1 MIRPLLVVFFA
12 LASIA
17 PSCLLAAE
25 DPVQWTLTFDSK
37 AAAPGSHVLAK
48 FTGTIEPHWHVYSM
62 TTPPGGPNPTT
73 ASIADNPAV
82 AGFKI
87 YQSKPVRKLDPSFGI
102 DTETFAE
109 QYVLLFDIE
118 LKKDAPAGPADI
130 NAKVRYQSCNDTIC
144 LPPRKKAATGSIAID
159 PSAKTDAILIPSGYT
174 LLPTPVQAKTSAP
187 SVATAA
193 NSAPAP
199 ATPPAG
205 AGLGLFVLT
214 AFAAG
219 IAAIFTPCVFPMIPF
234 TVSYFVNR
242 QTGSRTHGVLQALAF
257 CLGIIVFFTGIGAVL
272 KVVVGSAGVVQLG
285 NSPWVNGFIGAVFIA
300 FGLSLLG
307 AYELALPSG
316 LLTKLNQASEGGGY
330 LGSLLMGLTFTL
342 TSFACIGPFMG
353 SLLAGSVQGGGLQP
367 VVGMAAFSTGLAAP
381 FFLLALFPSFL
392 QRMPKSGGW
401 LMRVKVV
408 LGFVVL
414 AIAMKYLSS
423 ADQILQTDWISR
435 EMFLASWV
443 VLFALPGL
451 YLLGLLRL
459 EGIKPEDHLGVGRVL
474 VAAVF
479 LTFSISLLPGLFG
492 ASLGNVEAFIP
503 VQAKG
508 VALLGGGGES
518 AGPAWMK
525 NQYKEALAK
534 ARAEN
539 KLVFI
544 NFTGYACTNC
554 HWMKANMFPRPEITP
569 LLKDF
574 VLVDLYTDGTD
585 AESEQN
591 QQLEEKR
598 FGTVAIPFYAIV
610 DPDERTIAT
619 FPGLTRKASEFVT
632 FLKSRS
638 SGVASAEPGTIRPR
652 SFPVPFRSRP
662 ATLPPLFAS
671 IAPAARRL
679 SAPESRAG
687 AALPPRLPTD
697 ADGSRWREF
706 CRA

>member
-1 MIRPLLVVFFA
+1 MIRPLLVSFFT

-17 PSCLLAAE
+17 VAAE
-25 DPVQWTLTFDSK
+25 DPVQWTLAFDSPS
-37 AAAPGSHVLAK
+37 AAPGSHVLAK
-48 FTGTIEPHWHVYSM
+48 FTGTIQPHWHVYSM
-62 TTPPGGPNPTT
+62 TTPPGGPNPTK

-87 YQSKPVRKLDPSFGI
+87 YQAKPVRKLDPSFGI
-102 DTETFAE
+102 DTETFSE

-118 LKKDAPAGPADI
+118 LKKDAAAGPADI
-130 NAKVRYQSCNDTIC
+130 TANVRYQSCNDTIC
-144 LPPRKKAATGSIAID
+144 LPPKKKTSSASLMIDASAKAAAIAIPD
-159 PSAKTDAILIPSGYT
+159 GYT
-174 LLPTPVQAKTSAP
+174 LVPTPVSGAAAASIVPPTTQTAP
-187 SVATAA
+187 
-193 NSAPAP
+193 
-199 ATPPAG
+199 TPPG
-205 AGLGLFVLT
+205 EPVSGEFGLFVLT

-242 QTGSRTHGVLQALAF
+242 QTGSRKNGVFQALAF
-257 CLGIIVFFTGIGAVL
+257 CLGIIVFFTGIGALL
-272 KVVVGSAGVVQLG
+272 KVLVGSAGVVQLG
-285 NSPWVNGFIGAVFIA
+285 NSPWVNGFIGALFVV

-330 LGSLLMGLTFTL
+330 FGSLLMGLTFTL

-367 VVGMAAFSTGLAAP
+367 VVGMAAFATGLAAP

-414 AIAMKYLSS
+414 AIALKYLSS

-435 EMFLASWV
+435 EMFLACWI

-451 YLLGLLRL
+451 YLLGFLRL
-459 EGIKPEDHLGVGRVL
+459 EGIKPEDSLGVGRVL
-474 VAAVF
+474 IAALF
-479 LTFSISLLPGLFG
+479 LMFSISLLPGLFG

-508 VALLGGGGES
+508 IALLGGGGES
-518 AGPAWMK
+518 TAPVWMK
-525 NQYKEALAK
+525 NQYREALAK

-554 HWMKANMFPRPEITP
+554 HWMKANMFPRPEVTG

-585 AESEQN
+585 AQSEQN

-598 FGTVAIPFYAIV
+598 FGTVAIPFYAIL
-610 DPDERTIAT
+610 DPDEHTIAT
-619 FPGLTRKASEFVT
+619 YPGLTRNVSEFVT
-632 FLKSRS
+632 FLKSR
-638 SGVASAEPGTIRPR
+638 GENKVAS
-652 SFPVPFRSRP
+652 
-662 ATLPPLFAS
+662 
-671 IAPAARRL
+671 RL
-679 SAPESRAG
+679 
-687 AALPPRLPTD
+687 
-697 ADGSRWREF
+697 
-706 CRA
+706 

>member
-1 MIRPLLVVFFA
+1 MLRLISVFFLA
-12 LASIA
+12 LASLFA
-17 PSCLLAAE
+17 AAE

-48 FTGTIEPHWHVYSM
+48 FTGTIQPHWHVYSM

-73 ASIADNPAV
+73 AGIADNPAV
-82 AGFKI
+82 AGFNI

-102 DTETFAE
+102 DTETFSE

-118 LKKDAPAGPADI
+118 LKKNAAAGPADI
-130 NAKVRYQSCNDTIC
+130 TANVRYQSCNDTIC
-144 LPPRKKAATGSIAID
+144 LPPKKKSAMASIAID
-159 PSAKTDAILIPSGYT
+159 ASAKAAAIAIPSDYA
-174 LLPTPVQAKTSAP
+174 LVPTPVHGAAATSTVPPNTQTAP
-187 SVATAA
+187 TPPGK
-193 NSAPAP
+193 PAP
-199 ATPPAG
+199 AG
-205 AGLGLFVLT
+205 DFGLFLIT

-219 IAAIFTPCVFPMIPF
+219 VAAIFTPCVFPMIPF
-234 TVSYFVNR
+234 TVSYFLNR
-242 QTGSRTHGVLQALAF
+242 QTGGKRDGILHAAVF
-257 CLGIIVFFTGIGAVL
+257 CLGIVVLFTGLGAL
-272 KVVVGSAGVVQLG
+272 MKAIAGPFGVVQLG
-285 NSPWVNGFIGAVFIA
+285 NSPWVNGFIAAVFVV

-307 AYELALPSG
+307 AYELTLPSG
-316 LLTKLNQASEGGGY
+316 MLTKLNQASDGGGY
-330 LGSLLMGLTFTL
+330 VGTLLMGLTFTL
-342 TSFACIGPFMG
+342 TSFACVGPFVG
-353 SLLAGSVQGGGLQP
+353 PLLAASVQSGTP
-367 VVGMAAFSTGLAAP
+367 VFGMAAFATGLAAP
-381 FFLLALFPSFL
+381 FFALALFPSFL
-392 QRMPKSGGW
+392 HKLPRSGGW

-408 LGFVVL
+408 AGFVVL

-459 EGIKPEDHLGVGRVL
+459 EGIKAEDQLGVGRVL
-474 VAAVF
+474 VAALF

-492 ASLGNVEAFIP
+492 AALGNVEAFIP

-508 VALLGGGGES
+508 VALLGGGAES
-518 AGPAWMK
+518 GAPVWMK

-554 HWMKANMFPRPEITP
+554 HWMKANMFPRPEVTG

-585 AESEQN
+585 AASEQN

-610 DPDERTIAT
+610 DPDEHTIAT
-619 FPGLTRKASEFVT
+619 FPGLTRNASEFVN
-632 FLKSRS
+632 FLKSRDAKI
-638 SGVASAEPGTIRPR
+638 AS
-652 SFPVPFRSRP
+652 
-662 ATLPPLFAS
+662 
-671 IAPAARRL
+671 RL
-679 SAPESRAG
+679 
-687 AALPPRLPTD
+687 
-697 ADGSRWREF
+697 
-706 CRA
+706 

>member
-1 MIRPLLVVFFA
+1 MIRSLAICFLA
-12 LASIA
+12 LTSVAG
-17 PSCLLAAE
+17 AAE
-25 DPVQWTLTFDSK
+25 DPVQWTLTFDAK
-37 AAAPGSHVLAK
+37 TVAPGSHLLAK
-48 FTGTIEPHWHVYSM
+48 LTGTIQEHWHVYSM

-82 AGFKI
+82 EDGFQI
-87 YQSKPVRKLDPSFGI
+87 YQAKPVRKLDPSFGI
-102 DTETFAE
+102 DTETFAG

-118 LKKDAPAGPADI
+118 LKKDAAAGPASI
-130 NAKVRYQSCNDTIC
+130 AANVRYQSCNDTIC
-144 LPPRKKAATGSIAID
+144 LPPKKKSATATLTIDSAAKSTAIV
-159 PSAKTDAILIPSGYT
+159 IPSGFSPF
-174 LLPTPVQAKTSAP
+174 LGASRARVVS
-187 SVATAA
+187 
-193 NSAPAP
+193 SAPASAP
-199 ATPPAG
+199 ADGLSLVFLLTAFG
-205 AGLGLFVLT
+205 AGL
-214 AFAAG
+214 
-219 IAAIFTPCVFPMIPF
+219 AAIFTPCVFPMIPF

-242 QTGSRTHGVLQALAF
+242 QSGSRTNGVLQALAF
-257 CLGIIVFFTGIGAVL
+257 CLGIVVFFTGIGALL

-285 NSPWVNGFIGAVFIA
+285 NSPWVNGFIGALFVV

-330 LGSLLMGLTFTL
+330 FGSLLMGLTFTL

-353 SLLAGSVQGGGLQP
+353 SLLAGSVAGGGLQP
-367 VVGMAAFSTGLAAP
+367 VVGMAAFAAGLAAP

-414 AIAMKYLSS
+414 AISVKYLSS

-435 EMFLASWV
+435 EMFLACWI

-451 YLLGLLRL
+451 YLLGFLRL
-459 EGIKPEDHLGVGRVL
+459 EGIKAEDSLGVGRVL
-474 VAAVF
+474 IAACF

-508 VALLGGGGES
+508 VALLSGGGE
-518 AGPAWMK
+518 PAAPVWLK
-525 NQYKEALAK
+525 NQYREALLK

-554 HWMKANMFPRPEITP
+554 HWMKANMFPKPEITG

-585 AESEQN
+585 APSEQN

-610 DPDERTIAT
+610 DPDEHTIAT
-619 FPGLTRKASEFVT
+619 FPGLTRNVSEFVG
-632 FLKSRS
+632 FLKSR
-638 SGVASAEPGTIRPR
+638 GENKVAS
-652 SFPVPFRSRP
+652 
-662 ATLPPLFAS
+662 
-671 IAPAARRL
+671 RL
-679 SAPESRAG
+679 
-687 AALPPRLPTD
+687 
-697 ADGSRWREF
+697 
-706 CRA
+706 